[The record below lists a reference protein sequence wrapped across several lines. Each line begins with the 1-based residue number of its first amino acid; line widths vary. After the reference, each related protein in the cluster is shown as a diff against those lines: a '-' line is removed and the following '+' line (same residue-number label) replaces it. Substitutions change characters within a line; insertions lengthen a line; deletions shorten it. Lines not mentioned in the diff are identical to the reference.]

1 MYSRG
6 PNERE
11 SIRIPNNYSGNAFRS
26 TYTDMSPPAEE
37 AEEELPQKHD
47 DENIL
52 PVVCEEP
59 THTHVPPNKG
69 SSHNG
74 TSIFSSLVPSLSAS
88 SNFPFGHGIG
98 SEELFILGIM
108 LLIYMSGDEGNPID
122 SELLLLLCI
131 LLFSG

>member
-11 SIRIPNNYSGNAFRS
+11 GIKIPNNYSGNAFRN
-26 TYTDMSPPAEE
+26 TYTDISPPDEE
-37 AEEELPQKHD
+37 QEQTQEERDDQNFLPA
-47 DENIL
+47 
-52 PVVCEEP
+52 VCEEP
-59 THTHVPPNKG
+59 SCNCAPQNKG
-69 SSHNG
+69 RNHHSS
-74 TSIFSSLVPSLSAS
+74 SIFSSLLPSLSSS

-98 SEELFILGIM
+98 AEELFILGVM
-108 LLIYMSGDEGNPID
+108 LLIYMSGDDGAPMD